1 LSLIALENID
11 LEYPVRPHRRLTLKD
26 FVLRGLFRKNTEPT
40 SVRALSGLNLRVTDG
55 ERVGI
60 IGRNGAGKS
69 TLLRTIAGVYP
80 IARGRRHVQGSV
92 CSLFDIAVGFE
103 PDATGWQNIFY
114 RSYLQGETP
123 RAVQAKLHGIGA
135 FSELGDFLDMPLRS
149 YSTGMTLRLAFS
161 VATSSDPEILLI
173 DEFFSTG
180 DLGFQKK
187 GEERMRAF
195 IQRAHIVLMV
205 GHNLGFLEKFCNRV
219 IWLHQGQIIADGPAP
234 EIIKR
239 YVQAADVPLAAQQDL
254 PLVAGA
260 PAPKCPHGRTPTPAG
275 V

>member
-1 LSLIALENID
+1 LTLVALENVD
-11 LEYPVRPHRRLTLKD
+11 LDYPIRPQRRWTLKE
-26 FVLRGLFRKNTEPT
+26 FVLRGLFRKKAETAR
-40 SVRALSGLNLRVTDG
+40 VRALSGLNLHVTRG

-60 IGRNGAGKS
+60 IGCNGAGKS

-80 IARGRRHVQGSV
+80 IARGRRRVQGSI

-114 RSYLQGETP
+114 RSYLQGETH
-123 RAVQAKLHGIGA
+123 RQVRAKLHGIGA
-135 FSELGDFLDMPLRS
+135 FSELGDFLDLPVRS

-187 GEERMRAF
+187 GEARMREF
-195 IQRAHIVLMV
+195 IQRASIVLMV

-219 IWLHQGQIIADGPAP
+219 LWLHQGQIVADGPAP
-234 EIIKR
+234 EIIRR
-239 YVQAADVPLAAQQDL
+239 YVQATEDAAL
-254 PLVAGA
+254 PAA
-260 PAPKCPHGRTPTPAG
+260 
-275 V
+275 

>member
-1 LSLIALENID
+1 LSLIALENVD
-11 LEYPVRPHRRLTLKD
+11 LDYPIRPHRRLTLKD
-26 FVLRGLFRKNTEPT
+26 FVLRGLYRRQAAPT
-40 SVRALSGLNLRVTDG
+40 VVRALKGLNLEVGTG

-69 TLLRTIAGVYP
+69 TLLRAIAGVYP
-80 IARGRRHVQGSV
+80 IAQGRRRVEGLV

-123 RAVQAKLHGIGA
+123 RAVQAKLHSIGD
-135 FSELGDFLDMPLRS
+135 FSELGEFLDLPLRT
-149 YSTGMTLRLAFS
+149 YSTGMTMRLAFS
-161 VATSSDPEILLI
+161 VATSSAPEILLL

-195 IQRAHIVLMV
+195 IQRANIVMMV
-205 GHNLGFLEKFCNRV
+205 GHNLSFLEKFCNRV
-219 IWLHQGQIIADGPAP
+219 IWMHQGTIHADGPAP
-234 EIIKR
+234 EIIRR
-239 YVQAADVPLAAQQDL
+239 YVQAMENQAQAA
-254 PLVAGA
+254 
-260 PAPKCPHGRTPTPAG
+260 
-275 V
+275 